1 MGRKRDQRGKAEGFA
16 PEWVACV
23 WLPGMAITTERAR
36 NPHLAAVPL
45 VLLENVG
52 RGESAVRAVS
62 PELAATLTRPL
73 ADLSLAAVLS
83 RCPGAATLPYDAPHY
98 RREFQR
104 LRAALDGLTPSVEA
118 RPLETFFLDLTGI
131 RHVEGTDPL
140 AVAAAVRRLL
150 PPSYVPRVGL
160 GPGRFT
166 SWVAARAGTP
176 TRPLIV
182 ERESAALFLEAA
194 PTSFLP
200 TDAETLRRLDLLGLR
215 TLGHLQRLPRSA
227 MLAQFGREGEYL
239 HRLACG
245 EDREPLDLATA
256 PPIVRETL
264 GFSAPATVAAFHVA
278 LQRLLRR
285 LFARPERGQRGVRQ
299 VRLEASF
306 EEGGAWEQTVTLRR
320 PLERAEAAYDE
331 LRRRL
336 ESVLP
341 TGPIVE
347 LAVELTA
354 CASRLAAQPKLLDL
368 DGEWR
373 QERLATELAQ
383 LRTRRPEAGVC
394 QIVEVEPWSR
404 IPERRYAL
412 TSYEP

>member
-1 MGRKRDQRGKAEGFA
+1 
-16 PEWVACV
+16 
-23 WLPGMAITTERAR
+23 
-36 NPHLAAVPL
+36 
-45 VLLENVG
+45 
-52 RGESAVRAVS
+52 
-62 PELAATLTRPL
+62 LAATLTRPL
-73 ADLSLAAVLS
+73 TDLSLAAVLA
-83 RCPGAATLPYDAPHY
+83 RCPGAVTLTYDAPYY

-104 LRAALDGLTPSVEA
+104 LRAAMDGITPAVEA
-118 RPLETFFLDLTGI
+118 RPLEAFFLDLTGI
-131 RHVEGTDPL
+131 RHVDVTDPL
-140 AVAAAVRRLL
+140 AVTAAVRRLL
-150 PPSYVPRVGL
+150 PSPYVPRVGL

-166 SWVAARAGTP
+166 SWVAARTGSP

-194 PTSFLP
+194 PSSFLP
-200 TDAETLRRLDLLGLR
+200 ATPETLRRLDLLGLR

-264 GFSAPATVAAFHVA
+264 GFSAPASLAAFHVA

-299 VRLEASF
+299 VRIEAAF

-320 PLERAEAAYDE
+320 PLERAEAAFEE

-354 CASRLAAQPKLLDL
+354 CAARLAAQPKLLDIE
-368 DGEWR
+368 GEWR
-373 QERLATELAQ
+373 RDQLATELAQ
-383 LRTRRPEAGVC
+383 LQTRRPDARVC

-412 TSYEP
+412 TSFEP